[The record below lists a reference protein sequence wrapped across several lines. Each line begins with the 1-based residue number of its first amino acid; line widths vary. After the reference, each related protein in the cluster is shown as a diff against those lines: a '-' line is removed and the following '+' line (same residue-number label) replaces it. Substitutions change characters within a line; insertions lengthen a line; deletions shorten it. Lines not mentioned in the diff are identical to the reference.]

1 MSKYVI
7 DDDFLYKYVKSAENI
22 MIDSLPKEEE
32 LSHKFSN
39 RFQRKMNKLIQ
50 QQKRSP
56 FMKSFVN
63 LGKRVAIIFLVII
76 SIIFT
81 TTMSVEAYRT
91 KFFEV
96 IKEVWE
102 EFTSIIFKNKEN
114 IDDVKFIPINPT
126 FIPDDFK
133 IVDHEINSY
142 EQFTY
147 WENDNGME
155 IMFEQ
160 AKIMANA
167 IITDTEGIEV
177 EEKFIGEQ
185 KIIYFTNKNVNQ
197 IYWYDDNYTYTIISE
212 YDKNE
217 LLKMAESI
225 IDCLW

>member
-63 LGKRVAIIFLVII
+63 LSKRVAIIFLVII

-225 IDCLW
+225 IDKK

>member
-225 IDCLW
+225 IDKK